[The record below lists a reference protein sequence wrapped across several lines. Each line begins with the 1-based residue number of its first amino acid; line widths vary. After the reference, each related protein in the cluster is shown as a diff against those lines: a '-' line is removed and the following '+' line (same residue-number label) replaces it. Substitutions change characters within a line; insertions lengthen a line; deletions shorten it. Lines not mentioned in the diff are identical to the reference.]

1 MAQLMTSLD
10 IENDTQ
16 KKHIMELEQFV
27 LLLSQALTNEQGN
40 DEAAMVK
47 NFANQFNINMNL
59 ENIDNKRPGGGS
71 NLQEK
76 IHQALCRMDLLL
88 KENFNLKREIVF
100 DKKKFVDL
108 QQAYKDLKSNV

>member
-1 MAQLMTSLD
+1 
-10 IENDTQ
+10 
-16 KKHIMELEQFV
+16 MELEQFV
-27 LLLSQALTNEQGN
+27 LLLSQALTNEQGIGMN
-40 DEAAMVK
+40 SEAAMVK

-59 ENIDNKRPGGGS
+59 DNIEKQRQSGS

-108 QQAYKDLKSNV
+108 QQAYKDLKSYVQRESVSSQSEIGASP